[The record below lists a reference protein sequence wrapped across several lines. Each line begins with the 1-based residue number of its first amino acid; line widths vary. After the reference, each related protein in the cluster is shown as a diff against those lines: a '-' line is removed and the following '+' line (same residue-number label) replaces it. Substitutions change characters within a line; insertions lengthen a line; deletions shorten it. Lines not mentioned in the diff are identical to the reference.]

1 MIQQLDD
8 QTAEQILSAI
18 VRGSKPSGD
27 RIASLDNNL
36 EQALM
41 QQFPSEPGDTR
52 PSEGDLA
59 RQALLVL
66 AEDPQ
71 MRTAIETMAANW
83 NSQPQRFDGG
93 ATLGIAAAALM
104 VLQTHIKFERTSTGK
119 WNLKIEKKP
128 TSDALLKT
136 LVQKLINYMK

>member
-1 MIQQLDD
+1 MIQQLNDN
-8 QTAEQILSAI
+8 TAIEILGAI
-18 VRGSKPSGD
+18 ARTRKPAEISGWD
-27 RIASLDNNL
+27 HTL

-41 QQFPSEPGDTR
+41 QQFPSEPESAR
-52 PSEGDLA
+52 PSQGELA
-59 RQALLVL
+59 RQALLLL

-83 NSQPQRFDGG
+83 DKQPQRFDGG
-93 ATLGIAAAALM
+93 LSIGITAAVLL

-128 TSDALLKT
+128 TSDALLET
-136 LVQKLINYMK
+136 LVQKLLSYMK

>member
-1 MIQQLDD
+1 MIQQLNDK
-8 QTAEQILSAI
+8 TAVGILEAI
-18 VRGSKPSGD
+18 ARTRKPAEKAGWD
-27 RIASLDNNL
+27 HNL

-41 QQFPSEPGDTR
+41 QQFSSEPESAR
-52 PSEGDLA
+52 PSEGELA
-59 RQALLVL
+59 RQALLLL

-83 NSQPQRFDGG
+83 DRQPQKFDG
-93 ATLGIAAAALM
+93 AASIGITVAVLII
-104 VLQTHIKFERTSTGK
+104 LQTHIKFERTSTGK

-136 LVQKLINYMK
+136 LVQKLISYMK